1 MTLQWSHNGR
11 HGVSN
16 HLHLDC
22 LLSRLFRRISKNT
35 SKLRVT
41 GLCDGNPP
49 VTGGYPSQRAS
60 NSEFFSIW
68 WRHHNMERFLYYWPF
83 KGNTWSPPGGNPHT
97 KGIQCAAYIFNL
109 ICWQSQQAV
118 EQTIDFRWFETSW
131 CICDV
136 TMTWHHFTGIV
147 SRESWTRR
155 LF

>member
-35 SKLRVT
+35 SKLRFT

-60 NSEFFSIW
+60 NSEFFPSDDVIITWNVFCITGPLRGIHGHRRVGILIQRAYNVQLTYSIW
-68 WRHHNMERFLYYWPF
+68 
-83 KGNTWSPPGGNPHT
+83 
-97 KGIQCAAYIFNL
+97 
-109 ICWQSQQAV
+109 WQSQQAV
-118 EQTIDFRWFETSW
+118 EQTIDFRWFETPW